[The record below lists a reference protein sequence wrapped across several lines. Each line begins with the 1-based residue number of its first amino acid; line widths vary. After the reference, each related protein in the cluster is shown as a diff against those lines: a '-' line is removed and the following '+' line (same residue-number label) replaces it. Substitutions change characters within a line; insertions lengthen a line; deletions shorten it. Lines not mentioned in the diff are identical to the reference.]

1 MERLRGGRRLEQ
13 PADPRRDSH
22 TGLGQDLV
30 EKDNDD
36 AEKVQAGADEGT
48 SVPDVQDDVIRKV
61 VRVRRQADMTLTLT
75 SQPASGN
82 SMTASPPVSPPVS
95 PTTIASDA
103 VTSPGS
109 VPAGRQETSSLSLVS
124 SSQENVTLQT
134 GTSSVQT
141 STVTTPP
148 SRDGVQSTSSARE
161 SGTSAVG
168 STSDSGFTPGSSTGS
183 GSSNAG
189 SESGSS
195 SGSGS
200 TSGSVWPRGQNPNT
214 GISSASQDEDGDN
227 DFGRYGMLAFGL
239 ALGAALLL
247 LYALLLVVLVPKC
260 CKRKRRLDLKPS
272 PDQQTSRNRD
282 MESDAIFLAERPH
295 KPLAT
300 MTSATGLNGEYI
312 TSVDLDVKADGKAG
326 EEGEEK
332 EEEEGKGQDSN
343 PKDT

>member
-30 EKDNDD
+30 EKGNDD
-36 AEKVQAGADEGT
+36 SEKVQAGADEGT

-61 VRVRRQADMTLTLT
+61 VRARRQADMTLT

-82 SMTASPPVSPPVS
+82 SMTASLPVS
-95 PTTIASDA
+95 PTTTASDA
-103 VTSPGS
+103 VTSPVS
-109 VPAGRQETSSLSLVS
+109 VPEGRRETSSQSLVS
-124 SSQENVTLQT
+124 SSRESVTPQA

-141 STVTTPP
+141 PTLTTSP
-148 SRDGVQSTSSARE
+148 SLDGVQSTSSSRE
-161 SGTSAVG
+161 SVTSAVG

-200 TSGSVWPRGQNPNT
+200 TSGSVSPRGQNPNT
-214 GISSASQDEDGDN
+214 GISSASQDEDGDS

-272 PDQQTSRNRD
+272 SDQQTSRNRD

-326 EEGEEK
+326 EEGEEEEK
-332 EEEEGKGQDSN
+332 EEDKGQDSN
-343 PKDT
+343 TKDT